1 MIKSAAPKVLILCD
15 FDGTV
20 STKDTVNRLI
30 REHLTDPSWRF
41 EVKRYLRGEI
51 GSREVYEVLGP
62 LMKMSRED
70 LARFVDNHALLD
82 PDFPDFLAWAERNNI
97 DVKVLSDGFD
107 ATINT
112 LFEKHHVR
120 GLQVFANSLR
130 INDDSQVKIL
140 SPYSNPSC
148 GRCGTCK
155 LSVLKSFRDQYET
168 IILVGDGE
176 SDRHAAH
183 EADLVIALKD
193 LFVYCAA
200 RGIPAIRADNFG
212 EIPRLLTRR
221 IDAVTFDMDGTL
233 LDSIGAIAESFN
245 HMFDRLG
252 YPQMTVHEVVRK
264 TSVSLMDFVRNFL
277 QPHEAEDGIKIFRD
291 YYDRIFIEKTSL
303 IPGVRDALETMDGDV
318 IKGIITN
325 KRGAYARKLSDHFG
339 FSKNMSMILG
349 AEDGFRA
356 KPSGEMFQEFMRQ
369 TGSAKDQTIYVGDSP
384 VDIEAAQNAGIDAFV
399 VTGPYFTPEELAL
412 RSPRRVLQSI
422 TELPRAVKP
431 ALRSF

>member
-1 MIKSAAPKVLILCD
+1 MTGSITPRVLVLCD

-41 EVKRYLRGEI
+41 QVKRYLRGEI
-51 GSREVYEVLGP
+51 GSREVYEALGP
-62 LMKMSRED
+62 MMKMSRQD
-70 LARFVDNHALLD
+70 LARFVDNHARID
-82 PDFPDFLAWAERNNI
+82 PDFPEFLAWAGRNNI
-97 DVKVLSDGFD
+97 DVKILSDGFD
-107 ATINT
+107 ATIET
-112 LFEKHHVR
+112 LFEKHNIR

-130 INDDSQVKIL
+130 ITDDSKVTIL
-140 SPYSNPSC
+140 SPHANLSC
-148 GRCGTCK
+148 GKCGTCK
-155 LSVLKSFRDQYET
+155 LGVLNSFRSQYET
-168 IILVGDGE
+168 IILIGDGE
-176 SDRHAAH
+176 SDRHAAQ

-212 EIPRLLTRR
+212 EIPHLLSRR
-221 IDAVTFDMDGTL
+221 IEAVTFDMDGTL

-245 HMFDRLG
+245 HMFIRLG
-252 YPQMTVHEVVRK
+252 YPQMTVQEVVRK

-277 QPHEAEDGIKIFRD
+277 QPHEAENGIKIFRD
-291 YYDRIFIEKTSL
+291 HYDTIFIEKTSL
-303 IPGVRDALETMDGDV
+303 IQGVRDAIETMDGDV

-339 FSKNMSMILG
+339 FSKNMSMIIG

-356 KPSGEMFQEFMRQ
+356 KPSAEMFHEFMRQ
-369 TGSAKDQTIYVGDSP
+369 TGSTKGQTIYVGDSP
-384 VDIEAAQNAGIDAFV
+384 VDIEAAKNAGIDAFA

-412 RSPRRVLQSI
+412 RSPRRVLRSI
-422 TELPRAVKP
+422 TELPHAVKP
-431 ALRSF
+431 AVRCF